1 MTTALARI
9 AARTAARRDRSPER
23 CGVCAAAIAP
33 EHRHLLD
40 EADAVTCACP
50 ACLLLFDRFDRF
62 DRSDRLDRARYL
74 VVPDRRIR
82 LRPASTDGLNVPVG
96 LAFVVDRGDGRLVA
110 HYPSPLGSTEA
121 AVDAV
126 AWASL
131 VAHVPVLSTLRP
143 RVEALLVRT
152 NSRAAGDELWIVPI
166 DDCFRL
172 VAAIRQHW
180 TGMSGGSAVWLAVAR
195 LFDDLARTRHEKES

>member
-1 MTTALARI
+1 VTTALERI
-9 AARTAARRDRSPER
+9 AARTAARRDGTPQR

-33 EHRHLLD
+33 DHRHLLD

-50 ACLLLFDRFDRF
+50 ACLLLFDRGVGGP
-62 DRSDRLDRARYL
+62 YL
-74 VVPDRRIR
+74 VVPDRRVR

-96 LAFVVDRGDGRLVA
+96 LAFVVDRGDGRVVA

-121 AVDAV
+121 AVDAS
-126 AWASL
+126 AWTFL
-131 VAHVPVLSTLRP
+131 VEQVPALSTLRA

-152 NSRAAGDELWIVPI
+152 NSRAAADELWIVPI

-180 TGMSGGSAVWLAVAR
+180 TGMSGGSALWLAVAR
-195 LFDDLARTRHEKES
+195 FFDDLARNRHEEES

>member
-1 MTTALARI
+1 VTTALERI
-9 AARTAARRDRSPER
+9 AARTAARRDGTPER
-23 CGVCAAAIAP
+23 CGVCAAVIAP
-33 EHRHLLD
+33 AHRHLLD

-50 ACLLLFDRFDRF
+50 ACLLLFDRDG
-62 DRSDRLDRARYL
+62 SGHYL

-82 LRPASTDGLNVPVG
+82 LRPVSTDGLNVPVG
-96 LAFVVDRGDGRLVA
+96 LAFVVDQGDGRVVA

-121 AVDAV
+121 VVDAS
-126 AWASL
+126 AWTSL
-131 VAHVPVLSTLRP
+131 VEQVPALSTMRP

-152 NSRAAGDELWIVPI
+152 NSRAAADELWLVPI

-195 LFDDLARTRHEKES
+195 FFDDLARTRHEVARTTDEKES

>member
-1 MTTALARI
+1 MTSTLARI
-9 AARTAARRDRSPER
+9 AARTVSRRDGAPQR
-23 CGVCAAAIAP
+23 CGVCAAPIAP

-50 ACLLLFDRFDRF
+50 ACLVLFDRGV
-62 DRSDRLDRARYL
+62 SGGYL

-96 LAFVVDRGDGRLVA
+96 LAFVVDRGDGRVVA

-121 AVDAV
+121 VVDAS

-131 VAHVPVLSTLRP
+131 VEQLPALATLRP
-143 RVEALLVRT
+143 WVEALLVRT
-152 NSRAAGDELWIVPI
+152 NSRTAADELWIVPI

-195 LFDDLARTRHEKES
+195 FFDDLARTRHEKES

>member
-1 MTTALARI
+1 MTTALERI
-9 AARTAARRDRSPER
+9 AARTAARRDGTPQR

-40 EADAVTCACP
+40 GADDVICACP
-50 ACLLLFDRFDRF
+50 ACVLLFDRGVGGP
-62 DRSDRLDRARYL
+62 YL

-96 LAFVVDRGDGRLVA
+96 LAFVVDRGDGQVVA

-121 AVDAV
+121 AVDPD

-131 VAHVPVLSTLRP
+131 VASAPALSTLRP

-152 NSRAAGDELWIVPI
+152 NSRAAADEVWLVPI

-195 LFDDLARTRHEKES
+195 FFDDLARTRHEKES